1 MNGLHAVVT
10 GGGSGIGEAIAA
22 VLLDEGA
29 SVTLMGRSEA
39 RLLQARERLA
49 ARASTGSARPFD
61 KLRANGGEGVSN
73 GGTPVRAEPVEALP
87 AIHVHAVDIT
97 DPASVERAFRSAGP
111 IDLLINNAG
120 QVESQ
125 PFARTTLDHWNRLLQ
140 VNLTGT
146 FLCTQQVLPGMTE
159 RGFGRI
165 VNIAST
171 AALKGYAYV
180 AAYCAAKHGVLGLT
194 RALALEVARKGIT
207 VNAVCPGYT
216 DTDIVARAV
225 EQIASKT
232 QRSTDAARDALAA
245 TNPQGRLVQP
255 DEVAQAVLWLCRRES
270 ASITGQ
276 AIAVAGGEVM

>member
-10 GGGSGIGEAIAA
+10 GGGSGIGEAIATT
-22 VLLDEGA
+22 LWREGA

-49 ARASTGSARPFD
+49 GRASTGSARPFD
-61 KLRANGGEGVSN
+61 KLRANGGGS
-73 GGTPVRAEPVEALP
+73 VRAELVEALP
-87 AIHVHAVDIT
+87 AIHVRSVDIT
-97 DPASVERAFRSAGP
+97 DPASVERAFQSVGP

-125 PFARTTLDHWNRLLQ
+125 PFARTSLDQWNRLLQ
-140 VNLTGT
+140 VNLTGS

-225 EQIASKT
+225 AQIAGKT
-232 QRSTDAARDALAA
+232 QRSADEARDALAA
-245 TNPQGRLVQP
+245 ANPQGRLVQP

-270 ASITGQ
+270 SSITGQ